1 MALEIQV
8 LSGDGHKCLWT
19 VTNGLGQVQ
28 KCAGVKPVSVI
39 LILLINFAT
48 HWFSQNKETYLW

>member
-48 HWFSQNKETYLW
+48 H